1 MRLNADC
8 AMSNKILFA
17 FHSSVRL
24 GVFLTRSY
32 CSSLTAPALFNMPP
46 IPKQIPLAVL
56 DDYHNLSASQ
66 FAPVASSFKITSFPD
81 TLPAYNA
88 ESTLEAT
95 REELV
100 QRLKP
105 FTIISSMRER
115 TPFPAEL
122 LKQLPN
128 LKVLLTTGTRN
139 RGIDMDA
146 AKKLGIVVTGAKG
159 SGRSD
164 KPKDKGNGSRVK
176 GPDSTTQHTIALI
189 LAISRNIAADDAN
202 IKNGL
207 WQTALALGLSGKNFS
222 TLGLGRLGGS
232 VAKIMYQSF
241 GMRIL
246 CWSENLTQEAADQK
260 AVELGLGDN
269 DEDGR
274 VFKVVSKNELFKEAD
289 VLSVHLVL
297 SDRTRGIV
305 NAEDLALMKKGA
317 VLVNT
322 SRGPVVDENALFEVL
337 QKGGIRG
344 AAADV
349 FESEPLEK
357 ESKWR
362 SKEWGIEGRGQ
373 LLVTPHMGYVEE
385 EVMTNWYAEQVEILE
400 RWLKGEELLN
410 ILNA

>member
-1 MRLNADC
+1 
-8 AMSNKILFA
+8 
-17 FHSSVRL
+17 
-24 GVFLTRSY
+24 
-32 CSSLTAPALFNMPP
+32 
-46 IPKQIPLAVL
+46 L
-56 DDYHNLSASQ
+56 DDYHGLSASQ
-66 FAPVASSFKITSFPD
+66 FEPVASSFQITNFPD
-81 TLPAYNA
+81 TLLAYNA
-88 ESTLEAT
+88 ESTPQAT
-95 REELV
+95 KDELV
-100 QRLKP
+100 QRFKP

-128 LKVLLTTGTRN
+128 LKLLLTTGLRN

-164 KPKDKGNGSRVK
+164 KPEDNRARETAK
-176 GPDSTTQHTIALI
+176 GPNSTTQHTVALI

-202 IKNGL
+202 VKNGL

-222 TLGLGRLGGS
+222 TLGLGRLGGE
-232 VAKIMYQSF
+232 VAKIMHQSF
-241 GMRIL
+241 GMRII
-246 CWSENLTQEAADQK
+246 CWSENLTQEAADQRV
-260 AVELGLGDN
+260 VELGLGVE
-269 DEDGR
+269 DEDGKI
-274 VFKVVSKNELFKEAD
+274 FKVVSKEELFKEAD
-289 VLSVHLVL
+289 VLSVHVVL

-305 NAEDLALMKKGA
+305 GAKELASMKKGA

-322 SRGPVVDENALFEVL
+322 SRGPIVDEDALFDIL

-349 FESEPLEK
+349 FETEPLEK
-357 ESKWR
+357 ESRWR
-362 SKEWGIEGRGQ
+362 GKEWGTEGRGQ

-385 EVMTNWYAEQVEILE
+385 EVMKNWYAEQVEILE

-410 ILNA
+410 VLNA